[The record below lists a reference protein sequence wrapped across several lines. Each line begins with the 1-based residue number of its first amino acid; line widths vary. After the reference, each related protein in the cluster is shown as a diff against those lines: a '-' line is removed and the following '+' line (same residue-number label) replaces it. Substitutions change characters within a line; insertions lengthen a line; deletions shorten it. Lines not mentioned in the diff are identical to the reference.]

1 MKRLFFL
8 FLFITTTTLAQSNLV
23 FEEPLYV
30 PVGPSAG
37 GAVVPAGKVWK
48 IEASSAD
55 MLYIDDIAFI
65 VRGSVGYGNL
75 PIWLPEGKTI
85 TAINNQYISVLQFS
99 LVPITTSNNSTSG
112 LSSEGL
118 SFSNVFNIELTNS
131 TSGNLYSL
139 FGTITVPEGKI
150 WKITKIS
157 SFNTQSPGR
166 HGYVMIN
173 GNVFYTRLDQH
184 PSPSP
189 NVYLSAG
196 VYEVHTTSSDGN
208 NGSIEAVTI
217 NGIEYNSN

>member
-8 FLFITTTTLAQSNLV
+8 FLFFTTTALAQSNLV
-23 FEEPLYV
+23 FEEPLWI
-30 PVGPSAG
+30 PIGPSPG
-37 GAVVPAGKVWK
+37 GAVVPTGKVWK
-48 IEASSAD
+48 IQAVSID
-55 MLYIDDIAFI
+55 YFYIDGMQLH
-65 VRGSVGYGNL
+65 VRNNNGFGNL
-75 PIWLPEGKTI
+75 PLWLPEGKTI
-85 TAINNQYISVLQFS
+85 TASSNQYLSVLQFS
-99 LVPITTSNNSTSG
+99 LAPITTSNNSTSG

-196 VYEVHTTSSDGN
+196 VYEVHATSSSGN
-208 NGSIEAVTI
+208 TGSIEAVTI